1 MPRIMLLLYLPIPI
15 LLTLKL
21 LIPTMTTKPGI
32 LPREGLYIDPIFNYL
47 RQTLLHPL
55 FTLGCLYLVHGAK
68 LSAVVP
74 YEKSVQLIAGTSFF
88 LWLNDWLSAK
98 SRNNWVIDDSW
109 DWKKELVVVT
119 GGSGG
124 IGGGVAQRLA
134 AMGARV
140 IVLDITPLTYKP
152 GNMSE
157 LVIEYS
163 PLPDIWIS
171 VLIQSKETERI
182 IYYRCDLSDEKEI
195 AAICDKI
202 NSEIGHP
209 TVLGG

>member
-1 MPRIMLLLYLPIPI
+1 
-15 LLTLKL
+15 
-21 LIPTMTTKPGI
+21 MTTRPWI
-32 LPREGLYIDPIFNYL
+32 LPREGLYIDPIVNYL

-68 LSAVVP
+68 LSAAVP
-74 YEKSVQLIAGTSFF
+74 YEKTVQLITGTSVF

-124 IGGGVAQRLA
+124 IGGGVTQRLA

-140 IVLDITPLTYKP
+140 VVLDITPLTYKS

-157 LVIEYS
+157 LVI
-163 PLPDIWIS
+163 
-171 VLIQSKETERI
+171 
-182 IYYRCDLSDEKEI
+182 
-195 AAICDKI
+195 
-202 NSEIGHP
+202 
-209 TVLGG
+209 